1 MVNDEHL
8 DLEYEDFNKAL
19 REGNMAGF
27 NFDNML
33 ASQHAAINALLAVG
47 QTALAS
53 AERMAALNLHAVRE
67 AMVDFAQG
75 TQKMLTVRSPYDAA
89 ELPRALSTPQI
100 EKSVLYSRSL
110 YELSSVAQE
119 DAVRLIE
126 SQYNGFMQSMSELA
140 NLIAR
145 STPTG
150 SEVAVA
156 AIRSTMQSTRDA
168 FQEFHHAVE
177 KFTEVAEDSVS
188 TIGNATVK
196 AATAKAT
203 PVKAAPRK
211 TMPGKVAPKK
221 AAPKKA
227 MPGKAAPR
235 KSAPRQK

>member
-1 MVNDEHL
+1 
-8 DLEYEDFNKAL
+8 
-19 REGNMAGF
+19 MAGF
-27 NFDNML
+27 NFDDML

-67 AMVDFAQG
+67 AIVDFAQG

-119 DAVRLIE
+119 DAVHLIE
-126 SQYNGFMQSMSELA
+126 SQYNSFMQSMSELA

-177 KFTEVAEDSVS
+177 KFTEVTEDSVS
-188 TIGNATVK
+188 TMGNATVK
-196 AATAKAT
+196 AATAKET
-203 PVKAAPRK
+203 PVKAVPRK
-211 TMPGKVAPKK
+211 AAPKK
-221 AAPKKA
+221 AAPRKAAAKKA
-227 MPGKAAPR
+227 AAKKAAAKKAAPR
-235 KSAPRQK
+235 RK

>member
-1 MVNDEHL
+1 MSD
-8 DLEYEDFNKAL
+8 
-19 REGNMAGF
+19 F
-27 NFDNML
+27 NFDDMF
-33 ASQHAAINALLAVG
+33 ASQCTAINALVAVG

-75 TQKMLTVRSPYDAA
+75 TQKVLAVKSPYDAA
-89 ELPRALSTPQI
+89 ALPGALTTPQV
-100 EKSVLYSRSL
+100 EKGVLYSRSL

-140 NLIAR
+140 NLISR

-156 AIRSTMQSTRDA
+156 AIRSTMNSTREA

-177 KFTEVAEDSVS
+177 KFTEVTEDSVS
-188 TIGNATVK
+188 TMGNATVQ
-196 AATAKAT
+196 AATGQAT
-203 PVKAAPRK
+203 PKRSTRSAQSGSSTPHPR
-211 TMPGKVAPKK
+211 
-221 AAPKKA
+221 
-227 MPGKAAPR
+227 R
-235 KSAPRQK
+235 K

>member
-1 MVNDEHL
+1 
-8 DLEYEDFNKAL
+8 
-19 REGNMAGF
+19 MAGF
-27 NFDNML
+27 NFDDML

-67 AMVDFAQG
+67 AIVDFAQG

-119 DAVRLIE
+119 DAVHLIE
-126 SQYNGFMQSMSELA
+126 SQYNSFMQSMSELA

-177 KFTEVAEDSVS
+177 KFTEVTEDSVS
-188 TIGNATVK
+188 TMGNATVQ
-196 AATAKAT
+196 AATGQPKPKRSTRSAQSASAT
-203 PVKAAPRK
+203 PRPR
-211 TMPGKVAPKK
+211 
-221 AAPKKA
+221 
-227 MPGKAAPR
+227 R
-235 KSAPRQK
+235 K